1 MAHMPL
7 DATLPQCVATH
18 QQATGH
24 AYDPARTPSGSRP
37 GPRWFVVSTYP
48 QAERRA
54 LDHLQQQGYDAYLPL
69 CTIRRRDRVLRT
81 LFHPVE
87 VPLFPSYAFVSFDPQ
102 HDPWRPI
109 VNTLGVYALLRRPD
123 GIPNPVATGA
133 VEALQALDALRRSIA
148 PPGASWA
155 PGTVLEVASGSF
167 RGHMGSLVRVT
178 KDRAAI
184 LLMLFGVLRQ
194 VDMPLGNLVAPT
206 DGQNPQD

>member
-1 MAHMPL
+1 MPL
-7 DATLPQCVATH
+7 DASVMAAVDTS
-18 QQATGH
+18 QQATGNVGT
-24 AYDPARTPSGSRP
+24 ASPTPSGSRP

-54 LDHLQQQGYDAYLPL
+54 LDHLQQQGYQAYLPL

-81 LFHPVE
+81 LFHPVD

-123 GIPNPVATGA
+123 GIPNPVARGS

-155 PGTVLEVASGSF
+155 PGAPCSPGNGVFTGHPAVVISVTGNRAVLA
-167 RGHMGSLVRVT
+167 ML
-178 KDRAAI
+178 
-184 LLMLFGVLRQ
+184 LFGELRQ
-194 VDMPLGNLVAPT
+194 VSVDVSSLVARE
-206 DGQNPQD
+206 

>member
-1 MAHMPL
+1 MPIMPL
-7 DATLPQCVATH
+7 DAAMNECVATH

-69 CTIRRRDRVLRT
+69 CTIRRRDRVQRT
-81 LFHPVE
+81 LFHLVE

-123 GIPNPVATGA
+123 GIPNPVAMGA

-148 PPGASWA
+148 PPGALWA
-155 PGTVLEVASGSF
+155 PGMPCSPGNGVFTGHPAVVISVDREIAQIALVLFGELRTVSVDVN
-167 RGHMGSLVRVT
+167 SLVARE
-178 KDRAAI
+178 
-184 LLMLFGVLRQ
+184 
-194 VDMPLGNLVAPT
+194 
-206 DGQNPQD
+206 

>member
-1 MAHMPL
+1 MPL
-7 DATLPQCVATH
+7 DASVMAAVDTS
-18 QQATGH
+18 QQATGNVGT
-24 AYDPARTPSGSRP
+24 APPTPSGSRP

-54 LDHLQQQGYDAYLPL
+54 LDHLQQQGYQAYLPL

-123 GIPNPVATGA
+123 GIPNPVAMGS

-155 PGTVLEVASGSF
+155 SGIPCSPATGTPFAGHPAVVVSVD
-167 RGHMGSLVRVT
+167 RG
-178 KDRAAI
+178 KAI
-184 LLMLFGVLRQ
+184 IAMLLFGELRQ
-194 VDMPLGNLVAPT
+194 VSVDVSSLVARE
-206 DGQNPQD
+206 

>member
-7 DATLPQCVATH
+7 DASVMAAVDTS
-18 QQATGH
+18 QQATGNVGT
-24 AYDPARTPSGSRP
+24 APPTPSGSRP

-54 LDHLQQQGYDAYLPL
+54 LDHLQQQGYQAYLPL

-123 GIPNPVATGA
+123 GIPNPVARGA
-133 VEALQALDALRRSIA
+133 VEALQAAQALAAPREAPDAPWRVGDVAA
-148 PPGASWA
+148 PASWHFA
-155 PGTVLEVASGSF
+155 GLKGVIVEI
-167 RGHMGSLVRVT
+167 RGKR
-178 KDRAAI
+178 AI
-184 LLMLFGVLRQ
+184 LAIMMGDKGFLTRLS
-194 VDMPLGNLVAPT
+194 VDVANLVAR
-206 DGQNPQD
+206 DA

>member
-1 MAHMPL
+1 MPIMPL
-7 DATLPQCVATH
+7 DASVMAAVDTS
-18 QQATGH
+18 QQATGNVGST
-24 AYDPARTPSGSRP
+24 PPTPSGSRP

-123 GIPNPVATGA
+123 GIPNPVARGS
-133 VEALQALDALRRSIA
+133 VEALQALDALRRAVA
-148 PPGASWA
+148 PPGAYWA
-155 PGTVLEVASGSF
+155 PGSVLEVSRGSF
-167 RGHMGSLVRVT
+167 SGHRGALLRLLT
-178 KDRAAI
+178 KDRAVVM
-184 LLMLFGVLRQ
+184 LLLFGELRQ
-194 VDMPLGNLVAPT
+194 VVVPITDLAVA
-206 DGQNPQD
+206 QNVDC

>member
-1 MAHMPL
+1 MPL
-7 DATLPQCVATH
+7 DASVMAAVDTS
-18 QQATGH
+18 QQATGNVGT
-24 AYDPARTPSGSRP
+24 APPTPSGSRP

-123 GIPNPVATGA
+123 GIPNPVARGS

-155 PGTVLEVASGSF
+155 SGMPCSPATGTPFA
-167 RGHMGSLVRVT
+167 GHPAVVVSVT
-178 KDRAAI
+178 GQRAIIAM
-184 LLMLFGVLRQ
+184 LLFGELRQ
-194 VDMPLGNLVAPT
+194 VSVDVSSLVARE
-206 DGQNPQD
+206 

>member
-1 MAHMPL
+1 MAL
-7 DATLPQCVATH
+7 DATVKQCVATS

-54 LDHLQQQGYDAYLPL
+54 LDHLQQQGYQAYLPL

-123 GIPNPVATGA
+123 GIPNPVAMGS
-133 VEALQALDALRRSIA
+133 VEALQALDSLRRSIA
-148 PPGASWA
+148 PPEPHGRLACLVA
-155 PGTVLEVASGSF
+155 PP
-167 RGHMGSLVRVT
+167 
-178 KDRAAI
+178 RARHSQAI
-184 LLMLFGVLRQ
+184 QPSSSSHRSARHIAMLLFGELRQ
-194 VDMPLGNLVAPT
+194 VSVDVSSLVARE
-206 DGQNPQD
+206 

>member
-1 MAHMPL
+1 MPIMPL
-7 DATLPQCVATH
+7 DATVNECVATH

-123 GIPNPVATGA
+123 GIPNPVAMGS
-133 VEALQALDALRRSIA
+133 VEALQAMDALRGSIS

-155 PGTVLEVASGSF
+155 PGMPCSPAVGTPFA
-167 RGHMGSLVRVT
+167 GHPAVVVSVT
-178 KDRAAI
+178 GQRAIIAM
-184 LLMLFGVLRQ
+184 LLFGELRQ
-194 VDMPLGNLVAPT
+194 VSVDVNSLVARE
-206 DGQNPQD
+206 

>member
-1 MAHMPL
+1 MPVMPL
-7 DATLPQCVATH
+7 DASVMAAVDTS
-18 QQATGH
+18 QQATGNVGT
-24 AYDPARTPSGSRP
+24 ASPTPSGSRP

-54 LDHLQQQGYDAYLPL
+54 LDHLQQQGYQAYLPL

-123 GIPNPVATGA
+123 GIPNPVARGA

-148 PPGASWA
+148 PLGASWA
-155 PGTVLEVASGSF
+155 SGMPCSPAAGTPFA
-167 RGHMGSLVRVT
+167 GHPAVVVSVT
-178 KDRAAI
+178 GQRAIIAM
-184 LLMLFGVLRQ
+184 LLFGELRQ
-194 VDMPLGNLVAPT
+194 VSVDVNNLVAR
-206 DGQNPQD
+206 D

>member
-1 MAHMPL
+1 MPL
-7 DATLPQCVATH
+7 DASVMAAVDTS
-18 QQATGH
+18 QQATGNVGS
-24 AYDPARTPSGSRP
+24 APPTPSGSRP

-54 LDHLQQQGYDAYLPL
+54 LDHLEQQGYQAYLPL

-123 GIPNPVATGA
+123 GIPNPVARGS
-133 VEALQALDALRRSIA
+133 VEALQALDELRRYIA

-155 PGTVLEVASGSF
+155 SGMPCSPAMGTPFAGHPAVVVSVDREIAQIALVLFGELRTVSIAV
-167 RGHMGSLVRVT
+167 GSLVARE
-178 KDRAAI
+178 
-184 LLMLFGVLRQ
+184 
-194 VDMPLGNLVAPT
+194 
-206 DGQNPQD
+206 

>member
-1 MAHMPL
+1 MAL
-7 DATLPQCVATH
+7 DATVNECVATH

-24 AYDPARTPSGSRP
+24 PYDPARTPSGSRP

-123 GIPNPVATGA
+123 GIPNPVAPGA
-133 VEALQALDALRRSIA
+133 VEALRAAQELFRTPTTPGSLWR
-148 PPGASWA
+148 PGAPCQPRDGPFQGLPA
-155 PGTVLEVASGSF
+155 VVLEVERQIAKVAIVMFGQLRRVSVDVN
-167 RGHMGSLVRVT
+167 SLVARE
-178 KDRAAI
+178 
-184 LLMLFGVLRQ
+184 
-194 VDMPLGNLVAPT
+194 
-206 DGQNPQD
+206 

>member
-1 MAHMPL
+1 MPL
-7 DATLPQCVATH
+7 DASVMAAVDTS

-54 LDHLQQQGYDAYLPL
+54 LDHLQQQGYQAYLPL

-87 VPLFPSYAFVSFDPQ
+87 APLFPSYAFVSFDPQ

-123 GIPNPVATGA
+123 GIPNPVARGA
-133 VEALQALDALRRSIA
+133 VEALRAAQELLRTPTTRRRSTALERLAA
-148 PPGASWA
+148 PS
-155 PGTVLEVASGSF
+155 
-167 RGHMGSLVRVT
+167 
-178 KDRAAI
+178 
-184 LLMLFGVLRQ
+184 
-194 VDMPLGNLVAPT
+194 
-206 DGQNPQD
+206 